1 MPAVTSDGES
11 AVARTNSTLSADS
24 TQRLEINSDASLDIE
39 FDVPASITPDVE
51 RALQVSTTCCLT
63 RPFHQAE
70 LADAGLALMLCALV
84 GGSLHSTS
92 VRGGV
97 GIARGRK

>member
-1 MPAVTSDGES
+1 MPLFLQGNQAAPVPAVTSDGES

-51 RALQVSTTCCLT
+51 RALQVSTSYT
-63 RPFHQAE
+63 
-70 LADAGLALMLCALV
+70 ALP
-84 GGSLHSTS
+84 
-92 VRGGV
+92 
-97 GIARGRK
+97 